1 MFVLVADD
9 VYARRTAKYRKLLV
23 KYLGHEQ
30 FSVFFGDI
38 RRSTLEKCDGS

>member
-1 MFVLVADD
+1 MFVLVAYD
-9 VYARRTAKYRKLLV
+9 VDARRTAKYRRLLV

-38 RRSTLEKCDGS
+38 IPTSGDPQMW